1 MKGGAG
7 AALACLAVAQIDPL
21 GFARGDDLQRAA
33 MAFANPLYAT
43 LTDVHQ
49 PLLRSSRSTFS
60 SYRFK
65 PENSRSVHSVDGFRE
80 RNRSWTAPAV
90 FGTQRGNDS
99 IGQVEEGACLK
110 QWANS
115 FRDHDVGISGRDHA
129 DRARA

>member
-1 MKGGAG
+1 MRASVRDAEMKGSAG

-43 LTDVHQ
+43 LADVHQ

-80 RNRSWTAPAV
+80 RNRSWTAPA
-90 FGTQRGNDS
+90 
-99 IGQVEEGACLK
+99 ACSEPN
-110 QWANS
+110 AATT
-115 FRDHDVGISGRDHA
+115 RSGSSRK
-129 DRARA
+129 